1 MLIGVAISA
10 LVSSVFDQGPYNAD
24 NVFAY
29 KMACTFYFAY
39 AVGLAADTLAAFLE
53 ATSLSMYVA
62 QLEAQLFVV
71 AASAGGSGLGRPRFE
86 RRSTAH

>member
-1 MLIGVAISA
+1 MSSAQGVAGDEGDGGRAAFMRSMMRSA
-10 LVSSVFDQGPYNAD
+10 RFSSL
-24 NVFAY
+24 
-29 KMACTFYFAY
+29 